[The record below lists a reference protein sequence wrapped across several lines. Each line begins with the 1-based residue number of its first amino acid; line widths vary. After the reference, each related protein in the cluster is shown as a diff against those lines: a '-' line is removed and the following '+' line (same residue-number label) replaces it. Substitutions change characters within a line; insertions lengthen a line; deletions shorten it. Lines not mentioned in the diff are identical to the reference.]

1 MSGFESH
8 AFISGHDRA
17 HFCNKIILLLLLSS
31 STRLN
36 SYMGRLIFFIDDD
49 KVILNLLEY
58 TFKSRHDYDVACFK
72 TGEECLENLH
82 MNPSLIV
89 LDHVLE
95 SAGKASLNGLETL
108 KEIRKINKDIPVVI
122 LTGQGDDKLLSE
134 FMEHGADRYLT
145 KDDFFIDSLVE
156 TIAQVLP

>member
-1 MSGFESH
+1 
-8 AFISGHDRA
+8 
-17 HFCNKIILLLLLSS
+17 
-31 STRLN
+31 
-36 SYMGRLIFFIDDD
+36 MGRLIFFIDDD
-49 KVILNLLEY
+49 TVILNLLEY
-58 TFKSRHDYDVACFK
+58 TFQSRHDYDVVCFK

-89 LDHVLE
+89 LDHILE
-95 SAGKASLNGLETL
+95 GADDASLNGLETL

-122 LTGQGDDKLLSE
+122 LTGQGDDKLLTA